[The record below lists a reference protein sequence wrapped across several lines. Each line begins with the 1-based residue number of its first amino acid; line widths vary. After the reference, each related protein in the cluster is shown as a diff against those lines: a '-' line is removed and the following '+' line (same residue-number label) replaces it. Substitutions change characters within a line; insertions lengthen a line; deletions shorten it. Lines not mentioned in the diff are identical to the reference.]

1 MRYLRFNNKGF
12 TLIEVVCV
20 VVILGILSSIA
31 FPQFGKT
38 LGKWELDVVARQ
50 MASDI
55 RKWQQVAVKEQDN
68 YKMVVDTTNKKYYFR
83 KGMLILEKHD
93 LSSSLKRLSTTR
105 NFNNIYFYSS
115 GAPSLIGHYT
125 LENKYGEI
133 KYVVIN
139 TTGRVRV
146 TSSLPK

>member
-20 VVILGILSSIA
+20 AAILGIFSSMA

-38 LGKWELDVVARQ
+38 LEKWEMDVSARQ

-55 RKWQQVAVKEQDN
+55 RKWQQVAVKEQDT

-93 LSSSLKRLSTTR
+93 LSSSLKRLSATR
-105 NFNNIYFYSS
+105 NFNNVYFYPS
-115 GAPSLIGHYT
+115 GVPSIIGHYT

-133 KYVVIN
+133 KYVVVNI
-139 TTGRVRV
+139 TGRVRV
-146 TSSLPK
+146 TSSFPK